1 MKNDISLACK
11 TVTIGT
17 KERTTLFKGQG
28 SENPLQVRVIKN
40 HENEFLNLVVNLALA
55 SFRITRWNLLL
66 RKVLCHVG
74 LGSRNPQQVHG
85 NKIMKMNFCLTWWN
99 LL

>member
-1 MKNDISLACK
+1 M
-11 TVTIGT
+11 TIGT

-28 SENPLQVRVIKN
+28 SEDPLQVRVIKN

-55 SFRITRWNLLL
+55 SFCITRWNLLL
-66 RKVLCHVG
+66 RKVLCYVG

-85 NKIMKMNFCLTWWN
+85 DKSMEMGFCLTWWN